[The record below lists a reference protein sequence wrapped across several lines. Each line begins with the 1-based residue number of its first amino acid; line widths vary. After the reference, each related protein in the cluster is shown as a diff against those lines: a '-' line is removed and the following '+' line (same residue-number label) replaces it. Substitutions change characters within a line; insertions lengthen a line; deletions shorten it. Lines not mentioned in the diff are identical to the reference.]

1 MKNRAFQYGE
11 RLLVP
16 KMNPQP
22 VRAPGTF
29 SGYCAQKQIA
39 VLRAAAG
46 VPSYLNDVTLRRL
59 LARRTRR

>member
-1 MKNRAFQYGE
+1 
-11 RLLVP
+11 VP
-16 KMNPQP
+16 KLVPQP
-22 VRAPGTF
+22 VSNPDTF
-29 SGYCAQKQIA
+29 KKYCAQKQIA